1 MNTSIFY
8 HQAVRSSIPVIIF
21 IWTLIIL
28 LLTLLPS
35 ESIPEYKLFDFDKL
49 GHLAVFGGWT
59 FLTGIFI
66 LINMK
71 RIKGRMWKVAIL
83 GFIFGTGIELVQ
95 FLAPINRSASVA
107 DAIANTIG
115 CILAW
120 VVLKY
125 IQRDLLKNQV
135 SQ

>member
-8 HQAVRSSIPVIIF
+8 HQVVRGAIPVFIF
-21 IWTLIIL
+21 IWTASIL
-28 LLTLLPS
+28 MLTLLPS

-59 FLTGIFI
+59 FLTGLFI

-71 RIKGRMWKVAIL
+71 RIRGRMWKVAIL
-83 GFIFGTGIELVQ
+83 GFIFGTGIEIVQ
-95 FLAPINRSASVA
+95 YLAPINRSASIA
-107 DAIANTIG
+107 DAVANTIG
-115 CILAW
+115 CLIAW
-120 VVLKY
+120 SVLKY